1 MPTLT
6 KQHYAKIRKMQ
17 DRMSAV
23 RETLQRMRNCG
34 LDCTENEE
42 LANRL
47 QSHIDAI
54 EREFFS
60 NGEPI

>member
-1 MPTLT
+1 
-6 KQHYAKIRKMQ
+6 MQ
-17 DRMSAV
+17 DRMAAV
-23 RETLQRMRNCG
+23 RETLQRMKNCG
-34 LDCTENEE
+34 LDCAENEE
-42 LANRL
+42 LATRL